1 MELFIS
7 DEFDESNEFMGSKGI
22 GFGLSS
28 TGFELVSFY
37 GLEMFKLVE
46 LSSWTLEELD
56 AAELFIWN
64 VLLSV

>member
-1 MELFIS
+1 MFIS
-7 DEFDESNEFMGSKGI
+7 DEFDESNEFMGSKGV

-46 LSSWTLEELD
+46 LSS
-56 AAELFIWN
+56 
-64 VLLSV
+64 